1 MKALVKFLLLASF
14 FVLAFVPIKVGQEWI
29 IIALILL
36 MLLLVSIYYLLL
48 YWVSIEKARTLTG
61 VSAYR
66 YTCFCAL
73 VTGSAKTLDL
83 QRGRL
88 LIDGEHL
95 YVVSKGQQGYSIELN
110 IPIEAIEEYYLTR
123 LLTYRRGIV
132 FRTSDEQEY
141 RLVLNRPKSQ
151 EPLIKTSLGW

>member
-1 MKALVKFLLLASF
+1 MKAFVKFLLLASF

-36 MLLLVSIYYLLL
+36 MLLLVVIYYLLL
-48 YWVSIEKARTLTG
+48 YWVSTDKAKKLVA
-61 VSAYR
+61 VSDYR

-83 QRGRL
+83 IRGRL
-88 LIDGEHL
+88 LIDQENL
-95 YVVSKGQQGYSIELN
+95 SLVTKGPEGYSIQLS
-110 IPIEAIEEYYLTR
+110 IPVDTVEEYYLAK

-132 FRTSDEQEY
+132 LRTSDEQEY
-141 RLVLNRPKSQ
+141 RLVLNRPKRQ
-151 EPLIKTSLGW
+151 EPLIKSALGW